1 MSVRRAVETDR
12 FRVVALLRDS
22 HQAARFAW
30 PFQAAYADRLF
41 RDHMAAGLVLVL
53 GEPAQGLLMAK
64 TFDHPFGAGRWAK
77 ETVWYIAPRVRG
89 RSALQMLD
97 AYETWAREQRCDV
110 VGMAS
115 LATNDVSALYLR
127 RGYVPAE
134 MHFIKALT

>member
-1 MSVRRAVETDR
+1 MSIRQAGETDR
-12 FRVVALLRDS
+12 FRVVALLRES
-22 HQAARFAW
+22 HVAARFTW

-41 RDHMAAGLVLVL
+41 REHMTTGLVLVL
-53 GEPAQGLLMAK
+53 GDPAQGLLMAR
-64 TFDHPFGAGRWAK
+64 TFEHPFGAGRWAK
-77 ETVWYIAPRVRG
+77 ETVWYIAPGARG

-97 AYETWAREQRCDV
+97 AYEAWAREQRCDT

-134 MHFIKALT
+134 THFIKALT